1 MKKKVIEKINIQKR
15 VLLLLVLVF
24 SFNLNIFANESYT
37 KQDIEKMISKML
49 IIGFNGET
57 VNSNDE
63 IYKNIKSGLGGVI
76 LFDKDPN
83 DKNKRKNV
91 RNKEQLKVLT
101 SQLQSIS
108 KQKLLISIDQE
119 GGIVQRLKSED
130 GFVNTLKASEVA
142 LRGENFA
149 RTSYKSLAKDLKES
163 GINNDFAPVVDL
175 AINKQNKVI
184 VAKGRSFG
192 ESSAEVIKYSSIF
205 VDELKKQNVISVLK
219 HFPGHGSS
227 LSDSHLGF
235 VDITKTWTQKELE
248 PYRYFIKNNKVDMI
262 MTAHVFN
269 EKLDKDYPATLSYN
283 VNTNLLR
290 YKLGYEGVLVSD
302 DLQMYAISKHYDLKQ
317 TLTLAINSGVNMLLF
332 ANQTAKPIALKQIVD
347 TIYSQILSEEISL
360 EQIIKSNHKIDSMMA
375 RYKK

>member
-1 MKKKVIEKINIQKR
+1 MINKLNIQKKFFFLG
-15 VLLLLVLVF
+15 VLFLFF
-24 SFNLNIFANESYT
+24 SVNIFASETYS

-83 DKNKRKNV
+83 DKNKRKNI
-91 RNKEQLKVLT
+91 RNKEQLKKLT
-101 SQLQSIS
+101 TQLQSIS
-108 KQKLLISIDQE
+108 KEKLLISIDQE
-119 GGIVQRLKSED
+119 GGIVQRLKSQD

-142 LRGENFA
+142 LKGEEFA
-149 RTSYKSLAKDLKES
+149 RSSYKALAKDLKES

-184 VAKGRSFG
+184 VTKGRSFG
-192 ESSAEVIKYSSIF
+192 QASNEVIKYSSIF

-227 LSDSHLGF
+227 LDDSHLGF
-235 VDITKTWTQKELE
+235 VDISKTWNEKELE

-269 EKLDKDYPATLSYN
+269 EKLDAKYPATLSYKI
-283 VNTNLLR
+283 NTELLR
-290 YKLGYEGVLVSD
+290 YKLGFDGVLVTD

-317 TLTLAINSGVNMLLF
+317 TVTLAINSGVNMLLF
-332 ANQTAKPIALKQIVD
+332 ANQLAKPISLKEIVD
-347 TIYSQILSEEISL
+347 TIYHQILSEEITL
-360 EQIIKSNHKIDSMMA
+360 DQIINSNKKIDSMMKK
-375 RYKK
+375 YK